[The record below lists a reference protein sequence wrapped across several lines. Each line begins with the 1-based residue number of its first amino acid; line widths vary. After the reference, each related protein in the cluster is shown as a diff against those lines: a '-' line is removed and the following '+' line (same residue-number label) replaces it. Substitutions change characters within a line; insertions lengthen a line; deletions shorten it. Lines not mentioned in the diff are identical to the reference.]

1 MARSIETI
9 YNEIIAA
16 KEAESGLD
24 ALDSTSATAIW
35 RLWAYVIAT
44 VMFTLETLWDLF
56 KGEIEGIFATQRPGT
71 LLWYRATCLAFRYGV
86 GLVVNNGRIGYPVDN
101 TTPPLL
107 AQCSVREAADG
118 LVIKIAK
125 DVSGEL
131 QPLST
136 EESNSFNSFI
146 SSVKYAGT
154 QIRVVNSP
162 ANLLKLQLT
171 IYYDPLIFK
180 PNGERISD
188 SARAVDHAIGSYLR
202 FLPFDGRLKIT
213 SLIDKI
219 MNVDGVQDCHVA
231 LIAHKYE
238 NYQYEPI
245 QVSHIPESGYFKI
258 DSTFPLSST
267 LTFEP
272 HV

>member
-1 MARSIETI
+1 MARSIDTI
-9 YNEIIAA
+9 NSEIIAA

-24 ALDSTSATAIW
+24 SLESTSVTSIW
-35 RLWAYVIAT
+35 RLWAYVTASII
-44 VMFTLETLWDLF
+44 FTLETLWDLF

-86 GLVVNNGRIGYPVDN
+86 GLIVNNGRIGYPLDN

-131 QPLST
+131 QPLTT
-136 EESNSFNSFI
+136 EESNSFNAFI
-146 SSVKYAGT
+146 SSIKYAGT
-154 QIRVVNSP
+154 PVRVVNSA

-180 PNGERISD
+180 PNGERIID
-188 SARAVDHAIGSYLR
+188 SVRAVDEAIESYLR
-202 FLPFDGRLKIT
+202 SLPFDGRLKIT
-213 SLIDKI
+213 SLVDTI
-219 MNVDGVQDCHVA
+219 MGVEGVQDCFVTA
-231 LIAHKYE
+231 VSHKYE
-238 NYQYEPI
+238 SYPYEEI
-245 QVSHIPESGYFKI
+245 EVSHIPESGYFKI
-258 DSTFPLSST
+258 DPVSPLTST
-267 LTFEP
+267 LIFTP

>member
-1 MARSIETI
+1 MARSIDTI
-9 YNEIIAA
+9 FNEIITA

-24 ALDSTSATAIW
+24 FLNSTSVTAIW
-35 RLWAYVIAT
+35 RLWAYITAT

-86 GLVVNNGRIGYPVDN
+86 GLIVNNGRIGYSTDDS
-101 TTPPLL
+101 TPALL

-136 EESNSFNSFI
+136 EESNSFNAFI
-146 SSVKYAGT
+146 SSIKYAGT
-154 QIRVVNSP
+154 PVRVVNS
-162 ANLLKLQLT
+162 ASNLLKIQLT

-180 PNGERISD
+180 PNGERIID
-188 SARAVDHAIGSYLR
+188 SARTVDQAIESYLR
-202 FLPFDGRLKIT
+202 NLPFDGRLKVT
-213 SLIDKI
+213 SLVDTI
-219 MNVDGVQDCHVA
+219 MNVEGVQDCHVTA
-231 LIAHKYE
+231 ISHKYE
-238 NYQYEPI
+238 SYPYEI
-245 QVSHIPESGYFKI
+245 IEVSHIPESGYFKVDPI
-258 DSTFPLSST
+258 HPMTST
-267 LTFEP
+267 LIFTP